1 VLKVNYEGHC
11 VIRNRIH
18 ESVSKD
24 AAASQMN
31 RTNSEPT
38 KELTMDKPD
47 PYADLKDN
55 LNTGNVVAFVGA
67 GLSSGAGLPGWYS
80 LITELA
86 QRIGYELPPAQWAT
100 GEALIDAAQ
109 AYITE
114 QGLHSLVMFLKDQL
128 DTTDKSP
135 TAAHQALARLPIPL
149 VLTANYDDL
158 LEWAYRDAGKRV
170 QVVVRD
176 SDIPFMRRESD
187 AVNIVKLYG
196 DLDQPDTIVLA
207 RQQYEAFFLQ
217 RPQMIKLLETELGR
231 SDVLYLGWSHSDPH
245 FNLIFGELLN
255 RFGQFMRAGYAV
267 MFDLP
272 KARRKELERKHIRL
286 VQLPAHGDRTGQLAA
301 WLNSLIPGDA
311 AQQLRRT
318 QAPRTDLEEGKMPQ
332 GDSSEGMRSRY
343 VHTVKNVSAE
353 VAAAAFDA
361 FGRDLAPDTGIRF
374 KRKRDIP
381 ALVEYTILTVDI
393 DQRSNLILGESD
405 RGTVRFQTL
414 PSDTLE
420 VSIEVLPT
428 FPRGWRIPFV
438 TDEMVLNFFN
448 SFVDQLRGLEP
459 SPLVAADSG
468 GPAQPPTI
476 VQPTHMDS
484 PPASEELFPVDE
496 ERALLLQELAQHK
509 RNLYKLREKK
519 ANYGIDVPLSV
530 VNQIEDEERE
540 IARVQAELESLGENS
555 SGAHPPA
562 T

>member
-1 VLKVNYEGHC
+1 
-11 VIRNRIH
+11 
-18 ESVSKD
+18 
-24 AAASQMN
+24 
-31 RTNSEPT
+31 
-38 KELTMDKPD
+38 MDTPD
-47 PYADLKDN
+47 RYADLKDN
-55 LNTGNVVAFVGA
+55 LNKGNVIAFVGA
-67 GLSSGAGLPGWYS
+67 GLSIGAGLSGWYS
-80 LITELA
+80 LISELA
-86 QRIGYELPPAQWAT
+86 RRIGYELPPTQWAT

-109 AYITE
+109 AYINE
-114 QGLHSLVMFLKDQL
+114 QGLHSLVAFLKDRL
-128 DTTDKSP
+128 DTTGKPP
-135 TAAHQALARLPIPL
+135 TAAHQALARLPIST

-158 LEWAYRDAGKRV
+158 LERAYREAGKRIHI
-170 QVVVRD
+170 VVRD
-176 SDIPFMRRESD
+176 SDIPFMRRDPD

-217 RPQMIKLLETELGR
+217 RPQMVKLLETELGR
-231 SDVLYLGWSHSDPH
+231 SHVLYLGWSHSDPH
-245 FNLIFGELLN
+245 FNLVFGELLN
-255 RFGQFMRAGYAV
+255 RFGEFMRAGYAV

-272 KARRKELERKHIRL
+272 EARRKELERKNIRL
-286 VQLPAHGDRTGQLAA
+286 VQLPAHGDLTEQLAA
-301 WLNSLIPGDA
+301 WLNSLSPGDA
-311 AQQLRRT
+311 PQQLRRT
-318 QAPRTDLEEGKMPQ
+318 QAPRTDLEERKTPQ
-332 GDSSEGMRSRY
+332 VDSSEGMRSRY

-361 FGRDLAPDTGIRF
+361 FGRDLAPDIGIRF
-374 KRKRDIP
+374 KRKHDIP
-381 ALVEYTILTVDI
+381 ALVEYAILTVDI

-420 VSIEVLPT
+420 VSIEVLPA

-448 SFVDQLRGLEP
+448 SFIDHLRGLEP

-484 PPASEELFPVDE
+484 PSASEELFPVDE

-519 ANYGIDVPLSV
+519 AKYGIDVPLSV

-540 IARVQAELESLGENS
+540 IARIQAELESLGENS